1 MKIMTILGTR
11 PEIIRLAKIIKELDE
26 HCKHI
31 LVHTG
36 QNYDYNLNRIFFKD
50 LGLRLP
56 NYNLKSKSL
65 NIQDQIAKIIS
76 STGKVMDKENP
87 DAILILGDTNSGLS
101 AIAAKRK
108 KNPNFSY

>member
-26 HCKHI
+26 HCNHI

-56 NYNLKSKSL
+56 NYNLKSKFKTF
-65 NIQDQIAKIIS
+65 KI
-76 STGKVMDKENP
+76 K
-87 DAILILGDTNSGLS
+87 
-101 AIAAKRK
+101 
-108 KNPNFSY
+108 

>member
-1 MKIMTILGTR
+1 MNINKYRLKIFTVLGTR

-26 HCKHI
+26 HCNHI

-56 NYNLKSKSL
+56 NYNLKSKSQ
-65 NIQDQIAKIIS
+65 NTNFKN
-76 STGKVMDKENP
+76 K
-87 DAILILGDTNSGLS
+87 ILIYGS
-101 AIAAKRK
+101 
-108 KNPNFSY
+108 